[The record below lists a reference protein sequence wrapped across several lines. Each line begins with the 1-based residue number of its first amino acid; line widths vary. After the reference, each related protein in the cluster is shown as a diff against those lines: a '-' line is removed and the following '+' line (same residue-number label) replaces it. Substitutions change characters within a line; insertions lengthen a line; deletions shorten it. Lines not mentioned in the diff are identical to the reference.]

1 MTIAVVRL
9 ESKTK
14 QNYFFNFSEEQVKE
28 IKEEPKEVDDKSEE
42 KAESSFD
49 IPSHLPK
56 KQRELFIRIQ
66 QQQLKE
72 KEKAEREK
80 AEANKEENIKGKP
93 KVLIN
98 KIF

>member
-1 MTIAVVRL
+1 MNRTRL
-9 ESKTK
+9 CVL
-14 QNYFFNFSEEQVKE
+14 NILEEQVKE

-42 KAESSFD
+42 KADSSFD

-80 AEANKEENIKGKP
+80 AEASKKEENIKGKP
-93 KVLIN
+93 KV
-98 KIF
+98 